1 MTAHGNAGSLT
12 HWARPG
18 IEPATSW
25 FLAGF
30 VNYWATT
37 GPPLKYFKMV
47 YLALAWLYS
56 LVVYKLLM
64 LANNSPMEFWRHNF
78 IIFKDL
84 VLVLKLLGLW
94 ILLFCKKIY
103 ISDNL
108 LGSSLHAEISEL
120 PRSEFWFFF
129 PLITLGI
136 LWVLSILSHLLFGSE
151 KFSSIISL
159 EFPPYCLY
167 FFFLEITMI
176 DVGTSGLNLCIVL
189 LSTTISHLSVLFS

>member
-1 MTAHGNAGSLT
+1 
-12 HWARPG
+12 
-18 IEPATSW
+18 
-25 FLAGF
+25 
-30 VNYWATT
+30 
-37 GPPLKYFKMV
+37 MV

-167 FFFLEITMI
+167 FFSWKLQWLMLEPLDWI
-176 DVGTSGLNLCIVL
+176 
-189 LSTTISHLSVLFS
+189 SVLFFFLQPFLIFLFYFPRDNIKLSYCSLPELSFEIIFSISFS